1 VRGRIPVDLPYRG
14 YPSFIVGERGQM
26 RIQVLGPLSVTRGAT
41 EVAPTAPKQRQT
53 LALLLLNANR
63 VVTMSQV
70 VHELWAYD
78 PPASAVEA
86 VHIYVM
92 QLRRSL
98 GVLDAERLVTREHGY
113 QLVVRSG
120 ELDLD
125 VFSARVHSARLALA
139 RDELTFAAGQF
150 HAALDLW
157 HADALVDI
165 EPGPILTAA
174 VAGIER
180 RRLDVVSQR
189 IRVELRLGLHHE
201 LIGELSGLVH
211 RHPADENLINHLML
225 ALYRSGRQTDAL
237 MVFHALRTTL
247 AQEHGVSPS
256 YPLRRLY
263 SDILSADQRLERPAA
278 YATRMSLDLV
288 VSP

>member
-1 VRGRIPVDLPYRG
+1 
-14 YPSFIVGERGQM
+14 M
-26 RIQVLGPLSVTRGAT
+26 RIQILGPLSVTTGAV

-53 LALLLLNANR
+53 LALLLVNANR

-70 VHELWAYD
+70 VHELWAHD

-125 VFSARVHSARLALA
+125 VFAARVRSARLALT
-139 RDELTFAAGQF
+139 RDELTFAARRF

-157 HADALVDI
+157 HADVLVDI
-165 EPGPILTAA
+165 EPGPILTVA

-180 RRLDVVSQR
+180 RRLDIVSQR

-201 LIGELSGLVH
+201 LIGELRGLVH
-211 RHPADENLINHLML
+211 RHPANEELVSHLML
-225 ALYRSGRQTDAL
+225 ALYRSGRQADAL
-237 MVFHALRTTL
+237 AVFHALRTTL
-247 AQEHGVSPS
+247 AQEHSVPPSSP
-256 YPLRRLY
+256 LLRLY
-263 SDILSADQRLERPAA
+263 SDILTADQRLERPSARAA
-278 YATRMSLDLV
+278 RLSLDLAA
-288 VSP
+288 SG

>member
-1 VRGRIPVDLPYRG
+1 MQI
-14 YPSFIVGERGQM
+14 
-26 RIQVLGPLSVTRGAT
+26 LGPLSVTTGT
-41 EVAPTAPKQRQT
+41 IEVAPTAPKQRQT
-53 LALLLLNANR
+53 LALLLVNANH

-70 VHELWAYD
+70 LHELWAYD
-78 PPASAVEA
+78 PPASAIEA

-98 GVLDAERLVTREHGY
+98 GVLDAPRLVTRQHGY
-113 QLVVRSG
+113 QLFVQSG

-125 VFSARVHSARLALA
+125 VFTARVASARLALT

-150 HAALDLW
+150 HSALDLW

-165 EPGPILTAA
+165 EPGPILASA

-201 LIGELSGLVH
+201 LLSELSGLVH
-211 RHPADENLINHLML
+211 RHPSDEDLLSHLML
-225 ALYRSGRQTDAL
+225 ALYRSGRQVDAL
-237 MVFHALRTTL
+237 TAFHALRTTL
-247 AQEHGVSPS
+247 AREHGVSPS
-256 YPLRRLY
+256 DPLRRLY
-263 SDILSADQRLERPAA
+263 NSILSGDRHLEIAPVRGARL
-278 YATRMSLDLV
+278 SLDLGT
-288 VSP
+288 PA